1 MFKEKTVIARDS
13 ANVGGDVDEAKRSDT
28 SAIEEMHDYTV
39 KGDAHQSG
47 HHRPLHLEPPQ
58 NSTGTCILPYK
69 LQQTHNHPFP
79 NCCCS
84 FCYSKKTNSNPDR
97 EDLAT
102 LANGKIADDASS
114 LSEVVYDSSVQRSE
128 GVQTL
133 HRNVKYV
140 NTCHRPG
147 FDVELSVSHADGEHS
162 LPSHPQQSSGIVFV
176 NDIDADCW
184 EDYSFGDDDD
194 NYCFTSS
201 QLIRFENDKEC
212 QDV

>member
-1 MFKEKTVIARDS
+1 MFKENTVIARDS
-13 ANVGGDVDEAKRSDT
+13 ANVGGDVDSEAKRSDS
-28 SAIEEMHDYTV
+28 SAIEEMHDYRV
-39 KGDAHQSG
+39 
-47 HHRPLHLEPPQ
+47 
-58 NSTGTCILPYK
+58 NSTGTCTLPYK
-69 LQQTHNHPFP
+69 LQQTRNHPCP
-79 NCCCS
+79 NCRCSCC
-84 FCYSKKTNSNPDR
+84 CCKTNSNPDR
-97 EDLAT
+97 EDLVT
-102 LANGKIADDASS
+102 LDNGKIADDASS
-114 LSEVVYDSSVQRSE
+114 LSEVVHDSSVQRSE
-128 GVQTL
+128 GAQTL

-147 FDVELSVSHADGEHS
+147 FDVEVSVSHAEGDLYS

-176 NDIDADCW
+176 NDLDADCW